1 MISHKVRSITVCTS
15 ASFYRQSWKIKER
28 LEKQGFRVSMPHTA
42 KVMRRTGNYQ
52 VSHYKVW
59 YKDKNLFKR
68 KALLMARHF
77 REIEKGDAILVLNL
91 NKKGSRGYI
100 GGNVLME
107 MALAFYLKKLIYIW
121 RTVQESQPFY
131 EEILGMEPIFLNEK
145 VE

>member
-1 MISHKVRSITVCTS
+1 MISRKVRSITVCTS
-15 ASFYRQSWKIKER
+15 ASFYRQSWGIKER
-28 LEKQGFRVSMPHTA
+28 LEKQGFRVYMPHTS
-42 KVMRRTGNYQ
+42 KVMHRTGNYR

-68 KALLMARHF
+68 KALLMTRHF
-77 REIEKGDAILVLNL
+77 GEIEKGDAILVVNL

-107 MALAFYLKKLIYIW
+107 MASAFYLKKPIYIW
-121 RTVQESQPFY
+121 RAIEDSQPFY